1 MFKQLFIVFFIT
13 MVLVGCTKTE
23 EQIIS
28 SNKPPPDKTIPGVQE
43 INFINK
49 TYIGLLGREPDQS
62 EFDQAKS
69 MLDQTDFS
77 EAGRN
82 ILLDSILVN
91 DEFYY
96 REFELTVNDLLN
108 GLDTFQINDNINTF
122 VYLLTLPSFEAQWPL
137 ITRELNRLVRLKE
150 APFSVRDGSIS
161 IKEMQRR
168 CVDNLFF
175 DEINMGSLNFVI
187 ATFQHLLL
195 RNPTSYESEE
205 GVKIVDGING
215 ILFLR
220 IGDSK
225 TKYLE
230 LFFSSADYYEGQV
243 KLLFNRF
250 YFRSPNSE
258 ESARYVEL
266 YKSTGN
272 YVTLLKALLSTSE
285 FAGIN

>member
-1 MFKQLFIVFFIT
+1 MFKQPFIVFYIT
-13 MVLVGCTKTE
+13 MILVGCTKTE
-23 EQIIS
+23 EQVIS
-28 SNKPPPDKTIPGVQE
+28 SNKPPPDKTIPGVQK

-69 MLDQTDFS
+69 ILDQTDFS

-96 REFELTVNDLLN
+96 REYELTVNDLLN
-108 GLDTFQINDNINTF
+108 GLDTFQINDNINTL
-122 VYLLTLPSFEAQWPL
+122 VYLLTLPSYEPQWPL
-137 ITRELNRLVRLKE
+137 ITSELNRLVRLKQ

-175 DEINMGSLNFVI
+175 DQINMGSLNFVI

-230 LFFSSADYYEGQV
+230 LFFSSGDYYEGQV

-258 ESARYVEL
+258 ESARYTEL